1 MKADSDRKPFFLL
14 LGVLGAALAALV
26 AFAPGAATTL
36 ALSFGLAYLANP
48 AVVWLERRRKM
59 SRTAAS
65 LLVICLIAG
74 VLVLSV
80 LILVPYFI
88 GQGIEFME
96 DLPELVDSSLQKIS
110 RWGLWDRIGIE
121 LPANF
126 AEAMSE
132 VSKGVKG
139 VGLNALQR
147 ALGAVLDFTSGIMGV
162 LLSLVSLVIVPVFV
176 FFFLKDFDSLGESFY
191 QMLPESRRKPVGEYL
206 AMVDDVLSGFI
217 RGQIIVALSLAV
229 LYSAG
234 LTLTGIRFG
243 FLIGVVAG
251 VLFIIPYVGTMIG
264 IVASAVVLIVDFSG
278 WGQVFGV
285 AATFAI
291 AQAIEG
297 YVLTP
302 RIVGNRVGLNQLE
315 TLVAILVGG
324 EAAGFV
330 GMVLAIPG
338 GGILKKS
345 FTLFLRS
352 SRGKGERSPGDG
364 GDEQAP

>member
-1 MKADSDRKPFFLL
+1 MKADSDRRPFLL
-14 LGVLGAALAALV
+14 LLGILGAALVVLV
-26 AFAPGAATTL
+26 ALAPGAAATL

-48 AVVWLERRRKM
+48 AVEWLEKRRM
-59 SRTAAS
+59 SRPAAA
-65 LLVICLIAG
+65 LTVICLIAG
-74 VLVLSV
+74 VILIMLVL
-80 LILVPYFI
+80 LVPYLLS
-88 GQGIEFME
+88 QGIAFLE
-96 DLPELVDSSLQKIS
+96 DLPELVETSLERIS
-110 RWGLWDRIGIE
+110 QWPLWERLGVTV
-121 LPANF
+121 PANLTQ
-126 AEAMSE
+126 AMNELSA
-132 VSKGVKG
+132 G
-139 VGLNALQR
+139 VGSVGLDALKG
-147 ALGAVLDFTSGIMGV
+147 ALSALLGVTSGIMGV
-162 LLSLVSLVIVPVFV
+162 ILSLVKLVIIPVFV
-176 FFFLKDFDSLGESFY
+176 FFFLKDFTSLKESFY
-191 QMLPESRRKPVGEYL
+191 EMLPESRRKPVGEYV

-251 VLFIIPYVGTMIG
+251 LLFIIPYVGTLIG

-285 AATFAI
+285 AATFAV

-315 TLVAILVGG
+315 TLAAILVGG
-324 EAAGFV
+324 EAAGFA

-345 FTLFLRS
+345 FGLFLRS
-352 SRGKGERSPGDG
+352 SRGSGEEPPNSEKRK
-364 GDEQAP
+364 EER

>member
-1 MKADSDRKPFFLL
+1 MQADSDRKPFFLL
-14 LGVLGAALAALV
+14 LGVLGASLVVLV
-26 AFAPGAATTL
+26 ALAPGAATTL
-36 ALSFGLAYLANP
+36 ALSFSLAYLANP
-48 AVVWLERRRKM
+48 AVTWLEGRKVP
-59 SRTAAS
+59 RTAAS

-74 VLVLSV
+74 I
-80 LILVPYFI
+80 ILAALLLFIPYFI
-88 GQGIEFME
+88 TQGIEFME
-96 DLPELVDSSLQKIS
+96 DLPGLVDSSLEKIS
-110 RWGLWDRIGIE
+110 QWRLWDRMGITVPE
-121 LPANF
+121 DF
-126 AEAMSE
+126 SEAMSE
-132 VSKGVKG
+132 ISRGAGG
-139 VGLNALQR
+139 VGLSALKGALNAL
-147 ALGAVLDFTSGIMGV
+147 LGFTSGVMGV

-176 FFFLKDFDSLGESFY
+176 FFFLKDFDSLKVSFAE
-191 QMLPESRRKPVGEYL
+191 MLPESRRKSVGEYF

-217 RGQIIVALSLAV
+217 RGQIIVALCLAV

-243 FLIGVVAG
+243 FFIGVVAG
-251 VLFIIPYVGTMIG
+251 LLFIVPYVGTIIG

-285 AATFAI
+285 AATFAV

-297 YVLTP
+297 YLLTP

-315 TLVAILVGG
+315 TLVAILIGG

-345 FTLFLRS
+345 FLLFLRS
-352 SRGKGERSPGDG
+352 SRGKEEEPEGGTGEDS
-364 GDEQAP
+364 AP